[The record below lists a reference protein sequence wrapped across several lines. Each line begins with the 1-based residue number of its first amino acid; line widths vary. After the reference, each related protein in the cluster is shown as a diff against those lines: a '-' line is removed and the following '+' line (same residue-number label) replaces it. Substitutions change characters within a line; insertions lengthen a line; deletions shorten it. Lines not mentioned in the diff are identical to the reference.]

1 MKTLAD
7 TTLID
12 TWRAAWPEALAV
24 WSKFTRLR
32 DPSLCASH
40 VEASK
45 KGLSGSFAMI
55 RLLDQSVVVDLP
67 LVAKLGLDDYAVEIL
82 AHEIGHHILAPGS
95 ASDQFRLLARMR
107 RALPT
112 LEHHAPMVANLY
124 TDLYINDRLQRQAK
138 LRMAD
143 IYRKLKQNEE
153 ESEKTSGVWTLY
165 MRIYEQLWQLE
176 KGELGGDSGDER
188 LETDAW
194 LGARL
199 IRVYANDWM
208 LAAGRFA
215 TLLLPYLVDDGID
228 NADALHPGRYLH
240 DTRDAAR
247 GCQTYGAQQ
256 IEDDEEGGAIHPVHD
271 RRISGLDDEQ
281 PASDAPAK
289 TGGGQL
295 REPFELGEIL
305 KASGVHLS
313 DHEIAIRYYRERAL
327 PHLVAFPTRPAP
339 ESPELQMEGLE
350 AWDIGDPV
358 DEIDWLQSLMLSPR
372 PVPGVT
378 TVRRVYGREPA
389 RAMDRVPIDLDMY
402 VDSSGSMP
410 NPQQHTS
417 FLTLAG
423 AVIALSALRAGA
435 SVQVTLWSGKREVM
449 QTPGFVRD
457 EDAILG
463 VLTGFFGGSTCF
475 PIHCLRQTYAGR
487 RERPAHIL
495 MISDDGI
502 TTMFDDDELGN
513 SGWNVAAKAL
523 EKGGAGG
530 TMALNLA
537 RDWDGGSTNK
547 WMQKI
552 YDDLKRAHREQGW
565 DIHAVERFEDL
576 LEFARVFSR
585 RHYV

>member
-1 MKTLAD
+1 
-7 TTLID
+7 
-12 TWRAAWPEALAV
+12 
-24 WSKFTRLR
+24 
-32 DPSLCASH
+32 
-40 VEASK
+40 
-45 KGLSGSFAMI
+45 
-55 RLLDQSVVVDLP
+55 
-67 LVAKLGLDDYAVEIL
+67 
-82 AHEIGHHILAPGS
+82 
-95 ASDQFRLLARMR
+95 
-107 RALPT
+107 
-112 LEHHAPMVANLY
+112 
-124 TDLYINDRLQRQAK
+124 
-138 LRMAD
+138 
-143 IYRKLKQNEE
+143 
-153 ESEKTSGVWTLY
+153 
-165 MRIYEQLWQLE
+165 
-176 KGELGGDSGDER
+176 
-188 LETDAW
+188 
-194 LGARL
+194 
-199 IRVYANDWM
+199 
-208 LAAGRFA
+208 
-215 TLLLPYLVDDGID
+215 
-228 NADALHPGRYLH
+228 
-240 DTRDAAR
+240 
-247 GCQTYGAQQ
+247 
-256 IEDDEEGGAIHPVHD
+256 
-271 RRISGLDDEQ
+271 
-281 PASDAPAK
+281 
-289 TGGGQL
+289 
-295 REPFELGEIL
+295 
-305 KASGVHLS
+305 
-313 DHEIAIRYYRERAL
+313 
-327 PHLVAFPTRPAP
+327 
-339 ESPELQMEGLE
+339 MEGLE
-350 AWDIGDPV
+350 AWDIGEPI

-372 PVPGVT
+372 PIPGVT

-389 RAMDRVPIDLDMY
+389 RAVDAMPIDLDMY

-435 SVQVTLWSGKREVM
+435 RVLVTLWSGKREVL

-513 SGWNVAAKAL
+513 SRWDVAAKAL